1 MEAMPVKA
9 RQMERS
15 ILFAVLA
22 CMLIHR
28 QTKSPLTIDTRGG
41 DRQVSRSYED
51 EFIKRPNAC
60 LFVSADSHDRKFSS
74 ASDCPHTS
82 FI

>member
-1 MEAMPVKA
+1 
-9 RQMERS
+9 MERS
-15 ILFAVLA
+15 ILFAVIA
-22 CMLIHR
+22 SMLIYR

-41 DRQVSRSYED
+41 DRQVSRSCED

-60 LFVSADSHDRKFSS
+60 LFVSADSHDGRFSS

-82 FI
+82 FL